1 MPSDCQ
7 MDGFLPVALGI
18 TGAIGTWVLCVIDL
32 HSPKRLSLTFSKNHK
47 TKERLM
53 PWKRLAFIPA
63 GVSPDPGTA
72 WQRSMTSGNILLVE
86 DEGLI
91 ALHLMEVL
99 TNAGYSVTDLI
110 TSGEELLAL
119 LEHTARPDA
128 IIMDIGLAGK
138 IDGIETARRLRDR
151 YNIRVIFLTA
161 YSDQNRLEEANE
173 VNPYEYLVKPVMQE
187 DLLRAVGK
195 SIASGNN

>member
-1 MPSDCQ
+1 MSS
-7 MDGFLPVALGI
+7 
-18 TGAIGTWVLCVIDL
+18 GT
-32 HSPKRLSLTFSKNHK
+32 
-47 TKERLM
+47 
-53 PWKRLAFIPA
+53 
-63 GVSPDPGTA
+63 
-72 WQRSMTSGNILLVE
+72 ILLVE

-99 TNAGYSVTDLI
+99 TNAGYTVTALI

-119 LEHTARPDA
+119 LEHSAKPDA
-128 IIMDIGLAGK
+128 IIMDIGLAGE

-151 YNIRVIFLTA
+151 HNIRVIFLTA

-173 VNPYEYLVKPVMQE
+173 VNPYEYLIKPVMQE

-195 SIASGNN
+195 SIASGKN